1 MKSMKSAKSLKSTKS
16 FSREAHDEEHAP
28 HVQIRYFYTSPLAI
42 DDPLSAVP
50 PPTLST
56 STPLRHAPRP
66 FSKYD
71 NDLLNQAWD
80 KVRRKRNVTRSR
92 ERLARQDTADEAARR
107 DSAAEFSPTEH
118 AGKFPQISSIEH
130 RFRSLRVPKSQELR
144 AGGSRQNSLSS
155 SADKPPD
162 KQRASN
168 IVWQNV
174 YGDSIQRGG
183 TVDTPEP
190 HSYREDGSLLDLD
203 GDTGGITGTPF
214 IRAPARSKHQTFK
227 RFEDAV
233 SVPRRSSK
241 GSQSGEDTA
250 TDDPDPSLPQADKT
264 FATVAVGVSRLHQVL
279 LPQLRYDI
287 YRLLFCII

>member
-28 HVQIRYFYTSPLAI
+28 HIQIRYFYASPLAI

-50 PPTLST
+50 PPALST
-56 STPLRHAPRP
+56 STPIRHAPRP

-71 NDLLNQAWD
+71 NNLLNEAWD
-80 KVRRKRNVTRSR
+80 KGRRERNVTRSR
-92 ERLARQDTADEAARR
+92 EKLARRDTADEAARR
-107 DSAAEFSPTEH
+107 DSAAEFFPTEH
-118 AGKFPQISSIEH
+118 AGRVPQISSIEH

-155 SADKPPD
+155 SADKPSD

-174 YGDSIQRGG
+174 YGDSIQRSG
-183 TVDTPEP
+183 TVDSPES

-214 IRAPARSKHQTFK
+214 IRAPARSKLHPFK
-227 RFEDAV
+227 RFEGADAV
-233 SVPRRSSK
+233 SRRSSQ

-250 TDDPDPSLPQADKT
+250 TDDPDRSKPQAGEP

-279 LPQLRYDI
+279 LPQLMYDI
-287 YRLLFCII
+287 Y